1 MNDTIKMAEYSL
13 EEYYKEETK
22 SKFGVKLNLDDFK
35 PN

>member
-13 EEYYKEETK
+13 EKYYKDETK
-22 SKFGVKLNLDDFK
+22 FRFGVKLDLDDFK